1 MECFNCGSENVLDF
15 FEEVFPCA
23 HCDESNV
30 VVYSFCKSCGAAFKS
45 VNDVIVNGATFT
57 QKDVLKMTGLTAD
70 AIDQHMAP
78 TGHLYTDMVKDQP
91 RTMREV
97 VHSCLRCES
106 TSFEVQPGKYCCS
119 DPECGFEWEI
129 V

>member
-1 MECFNCGSENVLDF
+1 MECFNCGNEDILAF

-30 VVYSFCKSCGAAFKS
+30 VVYNFCKSCGATFKS
-45 VNDVIVNGATFT
+45 VNDTLISGATFT
-57 QKDVLKMTGLTAD
+57 NEDILKMTGLTAD
-70 AIDQHMAP
+70 DIEQYMVP
-78 TGHLYTDMVKDQP
+78 TGQVIKNMAEKHSS

-97 VHSCLRCES
+97 VHKCLRCES
-106 TSFEVQPGKYCCS
+106 ISFETQPGTYCC
-119 DPECGFEWEI
+119 PECNFEWET